1 MSFDFGGSGVILLP
15 VSLFAVHLSGKDL
28 TSQSERVRRAYP
40 DPDHYQLSDNAFLV
54 VSSDARPQAIADKL
68 ELAGADDDAT
78 GIVFKLNSSYT
89 GYESEALWEWLA
101 TARRRDE

>member
-1 MSFDFGGSGVILLP
+1 MP
-15 VSLFAVHLSGKDL
+15 LFSVHLSGADL
-28 TSQSERVRRAYP
+28 NSQAEVLRRAYPDP

-54 VSSDARPQAIADKL
+54 VSSDARPQAVAERV
-68 ELAGADDDAT
+68 ELTGAEDDAT

-101 TARRRDE
+101 TVRRRDE